1 MSSHIFIS
9 HSTVDDAIVKKL
21 RESLEAHKL
30 TTWVDSREVSAGAKL
45 SPEIEQAIDTAT
57 HFIVM
62 ISPAVINK
70 PHWVIRELK
79 YALKVEAQ
87 RRETD
92 GYRVIPII
100 LPGVTFDTLTL
111 FFDEEITAIQ
121 IKDGALGLNEAL
133 PEILTALGQ
142 QLPEDWQP
150 SQTVTVDPVAELI
163 LELTDPHIEIKE
175 NVRRATATA

>member
-92 GYRVIPII
+92 GYR
-100 LPGVTFDTLTL
+100 GVL
-111 FFDEEITAIQ
+111 FVEPD
-121 IKDGALGLNEAL
+121 
-133 PEILTALGQ
+133 
-142 QLPEDWQP
+142 
-150 SQTVTVDPVAELI
+150 
-163 LELTDPHIEIKE
+163 
-175 NVRRATATA
+175 